1 ARRSGVLPIPNDV
14 VGVAFM
20 EDEVW
25 LASAS
30 GAARLKG
37 GQVKLWT
44 EADELRS
51 EILHGVVTTEGGLV
65 YVASSSG
72 VGQFDGKRWSYPPPL
87 AFISNG
93 IARGLDGRLWLA
105 TERGLVVYDGKKT
118 DRYDRGAGLADD
130 RVLDVVVDNL
140 GRVWARGPEG
150 LSILTP
156 P

>member
-1 ARRSGVLPIPNDV
+1 GRRSGASVLGSARFAADGLLWLGLQYLDDEGDPRPYGVALVDPALNAVSYHHEGKNARRSGVLPIPNDV

-72 VGQFDGKRWSYPPPL
+72 AGQCDGTR
-87 AFISNG
+87 
-93 IARGLDGRLWLA
+93 
-105 TERGLVVYDGKKT
+105 T
-118 DRYDRGAGLADD
+118 RY
-130 RVLDVVVDNL
+130 
-140 GRVWARGPEG
+140 
-150 LSILTP
+150 
-156 P
+156 